1 MQNIIANSLD
11 GKDWIKKSA
20 SKELHYADICSAYIQ
35 SEAFRYLFEDI
46 FNSAARIR
54 VLARWAPSDLLSKS
68 SDLKTY
74 QLCKTNNIDFYIK
87 QDFHGKVYGLAP
99 HGVLIGSFNLTNRG
113 FSITISGNDE
123 AGVLIENDKDSDE
136 YFDQL
141 FLHAKK
147 VDDYLYDQIS
157 AFVENNIKNNVS
169 NTSWPDEISNLITL
183 SSTLLAEK
191 ILVSECFLTTFSEFQ
206 NSESNARI
214 HDLSLLS
221 IGEPE
226 AHDFSIIRSR
236 FRKTKIFRWFLLS
249 LSEQND
255 EVYFGKA
262 TALLHDHLF
271 DDPKPD
277 RQKVK
282 DLLANLL
289 SWIDGLK
296 LNDIF
301 IDRPSNSQRI
311 TLIK

>member
-1 MQNIIANSLD
+1 MQKIISNSLD
-11 GKDWIKKSA
+11 GRDWIKKSV

-35 SEAFRYLFEDI
+35 SEAFSYLFEDI
-46 FNSAARIR
+46 FNLNSRIR
-54 VLARWAPSDLLSKS
+54 VLARWTPSDLLSKS

-99 HGVLIGSFNLTNRG
+99 HGVLIGSFNLTNSG

-141 FLHAKK
+141 FLNAKK
-147 VDDYLYDQIS
+147 VDDHLYDQIS
-157 AFVENNIKNNVS
+157 VFIKNNTKNNVS
-169 NTSWPDEISNLITL
+169 NFSWPDEILNLITP
-183 SSTLLAEK
+183 SCTLLAEK
-191 ILVSECFLTTFSEFQ
+191 ILVNECFLTTFSEFQ
-206 NSESNARI
+206 NSESNARV

-236 FRKTKIFRWFLLS
+236 FRNTKIFRWFLSS
-249 LSEQND
+249 LIEQNS

-282 DLLANLL
+282 NLLANLL

-301 IDRPSNSQRI
+301 IDRPKNSQRI